1 MRTCKYCRKKFEAKT
16 VLQKICMSEAC
27 KTERNREAVRA
38 YRNKSKEKRMSLDSN
53 SVSVAMKNKFLLGR
67 LGV

>member
-1 MRTCKYCRKKFEAKT
+1 
-16 VLQKICMSEAC
+16 MSEAC